1 MEKLFYPD
9 SIAIWG
15 LSRKKRN
22 IPRLILENLLRWGY
36 KGRIFG
42 VNPSIKDS
50 HVDGVKMFKK
60 ANDLPVVPDLAV
72 TLIPARF
79 IPETIEACGEFGIR
93 RIAIPSGGFNESG
106 EEGEQLA
113 INIKNIANKY
123 GIRFVGPNGLT
134 VANTSNG
141 MCVLFVPLYRPKKG
155 GMSIISQSGGLG
167 LMFWNLMANENVGLA
182 KFASIGN
189 KLDLDEVD
197 FLKYFGNDP
206 ETKVICMYLENITKG
221 REFVEAASKID
232 KPIIV
237 YKSNTT
243 DAGKKAAMS
252 HIAALSNND
261 EIIDSAFERSG
272 IIRAYNFEDLIN
284 IAKAFELPPM
294 KGNKI
299 MAMSPAGGFTV
310 IMGDICEKVGFEFAE
325 PGKNF
330 YKGISGFGSAGVI
343 SHSNPLDMG
352 DMYNPNDV
360 ADVFHSV
367 LHNDNIDGA
376 VYVDQWPLM
385 PRGEDVFS
393 KLFNKDI
400 SQETTGAIRSSG
412 KPLAVCLFGLAK
424 TISVIKNRLSI
435 PLFNTPEE
443 MIKALKVQQEYYAKE
458 KEFPFISEPLDNMD
472 IDSAKKWLISR
483 NNIVGEE
490 ILELMEIFGIPV
502 ARSIVVSN
510 DNDAVDAASNIG
522 YPVVMKV
529 ISPDAI
535 HKTEAGGIILNI
547 NNEDDVRKAYTE
559 IRANLLDYKEDA
571 EFNGVRVMEMAGEG
585 YDMFVGGEVDDTF
598 GPAVFFGYGGIYVEV
613 FKDVAN
619 ALCPSNYNEIY
630 KKIKSLKSYDLIKGA
645 RGKRAGDIELFIDI
659 ILRVSHFIAMFPE
672 IKELD
677 LNPVRIL
684 ADGSGV
690 IALDARARIM
700 AS

>member
-585 YDMFVGGEVDDTF
+585 
-598 GPAVFFGYGGIYVEV
+598 
-613 FKDVAN
+613 
-619 ALCPSNYNEIY
+619 
-630 KKIKSLKSYDLIKGA
+630 
-645 RGKRAGDIELFIDI
+645 
-659 ILRVSHFIAMFPE
+659 
-672 IKELD
+672 
-677 LNPVRIL
+677 
-684 ADGSGV
+684 
-690 IALDARARIM
+690 
-700 AS
+700 